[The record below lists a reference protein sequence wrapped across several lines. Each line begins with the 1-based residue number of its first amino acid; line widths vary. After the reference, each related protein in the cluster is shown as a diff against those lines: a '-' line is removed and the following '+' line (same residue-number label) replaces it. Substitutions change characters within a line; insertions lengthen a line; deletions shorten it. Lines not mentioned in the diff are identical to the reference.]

1 MVMRKP
7 VDVECCAARL
17 VYRLVVEGEV
27 GAEWTT
33 WFGDAAIVAANGR
46 TTMEL
51 DVADQAELHGLLR
64 RVHDLNLKI
73 VALLRQDVL
82 KQNGHSDA

>member
-1 MVMRKP
+1 MVMREP
-7 VDVECCAARL
+7 GDVECCVGRL

-27 GAEWTT
+27 GAEWTA
-33 WFGDAAIVAANGR
+33 WFGDAAIVAASGR